1 MAANEQSGK
10 DDALLRAYFEKMEKP
25 ATWSGLPTNPFY
37 APTNAEE
44 LDYVRDLNDPGQ
56 FPYTRGVHADMYR
69 GRLWTRR
76 EVCGFG
82 SARDT
87 NARLRFQISQGV
99 SGLSIIDDNNGSLT
113 IDADHPLA
121 VAEAGLQGVSVSSLR
136 DMEELFDGIPIDKV
150 SVSFDL
156 SGLDCILW
164 MAMYAAVAGKR
175 GVDLASLRGT
185 IQNDT
190 LHFQFCG
197 YGNSCPV
204 DIGLKSSVD
213 IIEFCTR
220 QMPRWYTGNA
230 NLYDMRENGLDASQ
244 EIAFG
249 LSLAAAYIEKTVER
263 GLDVDEI
270 APRRAFYCSSHV
282 DFFEEIAKLRAARR
296 MWARLMSERF
306 GAKDPRSLQFRFG
319 VHTAG
324 VSLYPQQPLN
334 NAIRVAYE
342 ALAAV
347 LAGAQSIHTCSYD
360 EPIGLPTETSQG
372 LAIRTQQII
381 AYETGAARVADP
393 LGGSWYVESLTN
405 QIESKAREIMAEIE
419 KRGGMVAAIK
429 SGWILQEIESAA
441 LRRQSEIENGEKIV
455 VGVNAFRSE
464 RDNSTPGGVHEVPAG
479 QGEAIAASVRELKG
493 ARDQRRVSE
502 ALLRLH
508 ECARGGERVNLLPA
522 MIDASNA
529 YATLGEMMGAVRM
542 AYGQPYDP
550 MGVLEPPDVMRP

>member
-1 MAANEQSGK
+1 MASNEQTDQDG
-10 DDALLRAYFEKMEKP
+10 ALLRAYFEKMERP
-25 ATWSGLPTNPFY
+25 ATWSGVPTKPFY
-37 APTNAEE
+37 SPAETSG
-44 LDYVRDLNDPGQ
+44 LDYRRDLNDPGE
-56 FPYTRGVHADMYR
+56 FPYARGVHADMYR

-82 SARDT
+82 SARAT
-87 NARLRFQISQGV
+87 NQRLRFQMSQGV

-136 DMEELFDGIPIDKV
+136 DMEELFDEIPIDKV

-156 SGLDCILW
+156 SGLDCIAW
-164 MAMYAAVAGKR
+164 MAMYAAVARKR
-175 GVDLASLRGT
+175 GIDLAALRGT

-204 DIGLKSSVD
+204 DLGLKSSVD

-220 QMPRWYTGNA
+220 RMPRWYTGNA
-230 NLYDMRENGLDASQ
+230 NLYDMRENGLDAPQ
-244 EIAFG
+244 EVAFG
-249 LSLAAAYIEKTVER
+249 LALAATYIEKAVER
-263 GLDVDEI
+263 GLNVDDI
-270 APRRAFYCSSHV
+270 APRRAFYCSSHI
-282 DFFEEIAKLRAARR
+282 DLFEEVAKLRAARR
-296 MWARLMSERF
+296 MWARLMRDRF

-324 VSLYPQQPLN
+324 VSLFPQQPLN
-334 NAIRVAYE
+334 NAIRIAYE

-360 EPIGLPTETSQG
+360 EPIGLPTETLQT
-372 LAIRTQQII
+372 LAIRTQQIL

-393 LGGSWYVESLTN
+393 LGGSWYVESLTS
-405 QIESKAREIMAEIE
+405 EMERKAREIMTEIE
-419 KRGGMVAAIK
+419 KRGGMLAAIK

-441 LRRQSEIENGEKIV
+441 LRRQTEIESGEKIV
-455 VGVNAFRSE
+455 VGVNAFRSAPE
-464 RDNSTPGGVHEVPAG
+464 TSTPGGVHRAPAG
-479 QGEAIAASVRELKG
+479 QGEAIAASVRELRHD
-493 ARDQRRVSE
+493 RDQHPLAQ

-508 ECARGGERVNLLPA
+508 ECARGGERVNLLPSL
-522 MIDASNA
+522 IDAA
-529 YATLGEMMGAVRM
+529 GAHATMGEMMGTVRV
-542 AYGQPYDP
+542 AYGLPYDP
-550 MGVLEPPDVMRP
+550 MGVLETPRL

>member
-1 MAANEQSGK
+1 MAANNQNEK
-10 DDALLRAYFEKMEKP
+10 DDALLQAYFEKMEKP
-25 ATWSGLPTNPFY
+25 ATWSGIPTNPFY
-37 APTNAEE
+37 SPADAGGF
-44 LDYVRDLNDPGQ
+44 DYARDLGDPGR
-56 FPYTRGVHADMYR
+56 FPYARGVHADMYR
-69 GRLWTRR
+69 GRMWTRR

-87 NARLRFQISQGV
+87 NGRMRFQISQGV
-99 SGLSIIDDNNGSLT
+99 SGLSVIDDNNGSLT

-136 DMEELFDGIPIDKV
+136 DMEDLFDGIPIDKV

-156 SGLDCILW
+156 SGLDCIVW
-164 MAMYAAVAGKR
+164 MAMYAAIARKR
-175 GVDLASLRGT
+175 RIDLGELRGT

-197 YGNSCPV
+197 YGASCPV
-204 DIGLKSSVD
+204 ELGIKSSVD

-220 QMPRWYTGNA
+220 NMPRWYTGNA

-244 EIAFG
+244 EVAFG
-249 LSLAAAYIEKTVER
+249 LSLASAYIEKAVER
-263 GLDVDEI
+263 GLNVDDI

-296 MWARLMSERF
+296 MWAKLMRDRF
-306 GAKDPRSLQFRFG
+306 GAKDPKSLQFRFG

-334 NAIRVAYE
+334 NAIRIAYE

-360 EPIGLPTETSQG
+360 EPIGLPTEVSQS

-393 LGGSWYVESLTN
+393 LGGSWYIESLTN
-405 QIESKAREIMAEIE
+405 QIEKRALEIMAEIE

-429 SGWILQEIESAA
+429 SGWILSEIESAA
-441 LRRQSEIENGEKIV
+441 LRRQTEIENGEKIV

-464 RDNSTPGGVHEVPAG
+464 RDASTPGGVHEVPAG
-479 QGEAIAASVRELKG
+479 QGEAIAASVRELKRS
-493 ARDQRRVSE
+493 RDQRHVAD

-508 ECARGGERVNLLPA
+508 ETARAGERANLLPA
-522 MIDASNA
+522 LIDASNA
-529 YATLGEMMGAVRM
+529 YATLGEMMGTVRM
-542 AYGQPYDP
+542 AFGHPYDP
-550 MGVLEPPDVMRP
+550 MGVLEPPRL

>member
-1 MAANEQSGK
+1 VGSNRQNSQDE
-10 DDALLRAYFEKMEKP
+10 ALLRAYFEKMERP
-25 ATWSGLPTNPFY
+25 TTWSGLPTKPFY
-37 APTNAEE
+37 SPSDIGD
-44 LDYVRDLNDPGQ
+44 LDYRRDLNDPGE
-56 FPYTRGVHADMYR
+56 FPYGRGVYADMYR

-87 NARLRFQISQGV
+87 NQRMRFQITQGV

-113 IDADHPLA
+113 IDADHPMA
-121 VAEAGLQGVSVSSLR
+121 VAEAGLQGVSVNSLR

-156 SGLDCILW
+156 SGLDCIVW
-164 MAMYAAVAGKR
+164 MAMYVAVACKR
-175 GVDLASLRGT
+175 GVDLAALRGT

-204 DIGLKSSVD
+204 DLGLKSSVD
-213 IIEFCTR
+213 IIEFCAR
-220 QMPRWYTGNA
+220 QMPLWYTGNA
-230 NLYDMRENGLDASQ
+230 NLYDMRENGLDAPQ
-244 EIAFG
+244 EVAFG
-249 LSLAAAYIEKTVER
+249 LSLAATYIEKAVER

-270 APRRAFYCSSHV
+270 APRRAFYCSSHI
-282 DFFEEIAKLRAARR
+282 DFFEEVAKLRAARR
-296 MWARLMSERF
+296 MWSRLMRDRF

-324 VSLYPQQPLN
+324 VSLYSQQPLN
-334 NAIRVAYE
+334 NAIRIAYE

-360 EPIGLPTETSQG
+360 EPIGLPTETSQS

-405 QIESKAREIMAEIE
+405 QIESKARELMTEIE
-419 KRGGMVAAIK
+419 KQGGMVAAIK
-429 SGWILQEIESAA
+429 SGWVLRELESAA
-441 LRRQSEIENGEKIV
+441 LRCQTEIENGEKIV
-455 VGVNAFRSE
+455 VGVNAFRSARE
-464 RDNSTPGGVHEVPAG
+464 ASTPGGVHQAPAG
-479 QGEAIAASVRELKG
+479 QGEAIAASVRELRRS
-493 ARDQRRVSE
+493 RDQRQVAE

-508 ECARGGERVNLLPA
+508 DRARGGNQVNLLPA
-522 MIDASNA
+522 LIDTAGA
-529 YATLGEMMGAVRM
+529 YATLGEMMGTIRV

-550 MGVLEPPDVMRP
+550 MGVLEPPRL